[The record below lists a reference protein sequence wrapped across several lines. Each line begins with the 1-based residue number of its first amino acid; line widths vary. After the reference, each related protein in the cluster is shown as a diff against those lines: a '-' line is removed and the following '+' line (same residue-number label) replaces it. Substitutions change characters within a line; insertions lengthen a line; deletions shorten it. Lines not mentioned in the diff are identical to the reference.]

1 MPVLHVGG
9 KKRGG
14 VRTVADLGTADLT
27 AAFEVDLNE
36 LTLKADVRLLRFEL
50 MAMRKTY
57 EARGVVVPDRLGV
70 TERFENRTVT
80 RRGVKILEVTKL
92 VWTVTHAAASR
103 AADVPGLQDLLLHS
117 RVLGRASGQE
127 LQNELGGFRLAG
139 TGLATARDMRETRR
153 KRRER
158 SAPQACR
165 PRLNRHLHS

>member
-1 MPVLHVGG
+1 
-9 KKRGG
+9 
-14 VRTVADLGTADLT
+14 
-27 AAFEVDLNE
+27 
-36 LTLKADVRLLRFEL
+36 
-50 MAMRKTY
+50 MRKTY

-80 RRGVKILEVTKL
+80 IRGVKILEVTKL

-153 KRRER
+153 DKTKATRTV
-158 SAPQACR
+158 STTGLPGPPQHTPTFMNEQAR
-165 PRLNRHLHS
+165 T